1 MGQSSIEKS
10 SINKSGIN
18 KSCVDKSCVDKSCVD
33 KSMLKKPLL
42 NKVVVVIA
50 VMVAAALMG
59 GFSLAGLPAPAFSA
73 ALWKGPALAAPAQL
87 FGRDTKKD
95 TTRLLTGKVLDA
107 NDNPVPNSVVYL
119 TNTHTRSVKTYI
131 VGPDGTYRFPALQPT
146 IDYEVYAQLDNHKSG
161 TKTVSQFD
169 DRTQVYISLKINT
182 K

>member
-1 MGQSSIEKS
+1 MEQ
-10 SINKSGIN
+10 
-18 KSCVDKSCVDKSCVD
+18 
-33 KSMLKKPLL
+33 SMLKKAVTGVA
-42 NKVVVVIA
+42 VV
-50 VMVAAALMG
+50 VAAALIG

-73 ALWKGPALAAPAQL
+73 SLWTGPVLAAPAQL

-107 NDNPVPNSVVYL
+107 NDNPLPNSVVYL

-131 VGPDGTYRFPALQPT
+131 VGEDGTYRFPALQPT